1 VTKRVFY
8 IAGGRLCA
16 YFWERG
22 KFSQPIWF
30 NANENGLLEFSSYLE
45 GEQIDPV
52 HVLVDFVEEEFRQD
66 TVPHVYG
73 NDRRALIRS
82 KLNRLFRDTTYSHA
96 VAQGREDSGRR
107 DDKMLFT
114 ALIRPDL
121 LAPWMSQ
128 INEHRVPLAGIY
140 STALIS
146 EALFKELKIDARHAL
161 LVTAQ
166 SGGLRQTFIL
176 DKQLKISRLAV
187 LPSVEPDRY
196 ASFLLSEVEKIRR
209 YLASLRY
216 LPHDT
221 PLNVYILGDARQLED
236 IRRQSPDSLNTRHHL
251 ITFKDAAKSVGIKGE
266 FDQDVADLIYA
277 QVLAKRSLAN
287 QYAPQPTTR
296 YYRLHRTRF
305 GLIAASILL
314 FISAAGWS
322 GFTFIEG
329 IVAAGDRES
338 DQQQAEFYNERYRV
352 ARARLPETP
361 VESRQIKLAVEIV
374 DSLFGYKT
382 TPRKMLSTL
391 SRGLESYPQVQLDRV
406 TWKTSA
412 DPNASVGDSNPVA
425 TPLTLAFAVV
435 APASAPA
442 SASLYQLAFIK
453 ARIAPFDG
461 DYRRALELVND
472 FAETIRQLPGVNH
485 VRILSLPLDVASGSS
500 LSGDAIQ
507 SAGTTEAKF
516 EVRIA
521 LEDKALETG

>member
-1 VTKRVFY
+1 VAKRIFY
-8 IAGGRLCA
+8 VSSGRLCA
-16 YFWERG
+16 YFWAGG
-22 KFSQPIWF
+22 KFSQPVWF
-30 NANENGLLEFSSYLE
+30 DADENGLAEVSLYLE

-52 HVLVDFVEEEFRQD
+52 YVLVDFVEEEFRQD
-66 TVPHVYG
+66 TVPHVFG
-73 NDRRALIRS
+73 NDRRALINT

-96 VAQGREDSGRR
+96 VTQGREDSGRR
-107 DDKMLFT
+107 DDQMLFT

-128 INEHRVPLAGIY
+128 ISEHRVPLAGIY
-140 STALIS
+140 SLALVS
-146 EALFKELKIDARHAL
+146 EALFKELKIDQRHAL

-187 LPSVEPDRY
+187 LPSVEPDRH

-236 IRRQSPDSLNTRHHL
+236 IRRQSPDSLTTRHHL

-266 FDQDVADLIYA
+266 FDQDVADAIYA
-277 QVLAKRSLAN
+277 QVLAKKSPAN
-287 QYAPQPTTR
+287 QYAPESATR

-305 GLIAASILL
+305 GLIAASILI
-314 FISAAGWS
+314 FISAAAWS
-322 GFTFIEG
+322 GLTFIEG
-329 IVAAGDRES
+329 IVAAGEAES
-338 DQQQAEFYNERYRV
+338 AQRQAEFYNERYRV

-361 VESRQIKLAVEIV
+361 VESRQIKLAVQIA
-374 DSLFGYKT
+374 DSLRGYKT
-382 TPRKMLSTL
+382 TPRKMLLTL
-391 SRGLESYPQVQLDRV
+391 SRGLEAYPQVQVDRV

-412 DPNASVGDSNPVA
+412 DPKAPVGDARAAP
-425 TPLTLAFAVV
+425 TPQTLALAVV
-435 APASAPA
+435 APAPA
-442 SASLYQLAFIK
+442 AGSASLYQLAFIR

-472 FAETIRQLPGVNH
+472 FAETVRQLPGVNH
-485 VRILSLPLDVASGSS
+485 VRIVSLPLDVASDST
-500 LSGDAIQ
+500 LRGDAIQ
-507 SAGTTEAKF
+507 SARTTDAKF

>member
-1 VTKRVFY
+1 MAKRVFY
-8 IAGGRLCA
+8 VSGGRLCA
-16 YFWERG
+16 YFWEKG
-22 KFSQPIWF
+22 KFSEPAWF
-30 NANENGLLEFSSYLE
+30 RADDNGLAEFSSYLE

-52 HVLVDFVEEEFRQD
+52 YVLVDFVEEEFRQD

-73 NDRRALIRS
+73 SDRRALITT

-128 INEHRVPLAGIY
+128 IKEHRVPLAGIY
-140 STALIS
+140 SLPLVS

-166 SGGLRQTFIL
+166 SGGLRQTFVL

-187 LPSVEPDRY
+187 LPSVEPDRH

-221 PLNVYILGDARQLED
+221 PLNVYVLGNARQLED
-236 IRRQSPDSLNTRHHL
+236 IRRQSPDSLTTRHHL
-251 ITFKDAAKSVGIKGE
+251 ITFKEAAKSVGIKGE

-277 QVLAKRSLAN
+277 QVLAKKSLPN
-287 QYAPQPTTR
+287 QYAPQASTR
-296 YYRLHRTRF
+296 YYRLHRARF

-314 FISAAGWS
+314 FLSAAAWS
-322 GFTFIEG
+322 GFTFIES
-329 IVAAGDRES
+329 IIAAGES
-338 DQQQAEFYNERYRV
+338 ESARNQTEFYNERYRI
-352 ARARLPETP
+352 ARLRLPETP
-361 VESRQIKLAVEIV
+361 VESRQIKLAVEIA
-374 DSLFGYKT
+374 DSLLDYKT

-391 SRGLESYPQVQLDRV
+391 SRGLESHPQVQLDRI

-412 DPNASVGDSNPVA
+412 NPNAAVGDSTIIA
-425 TPLTLAFAVV
+425 TPQTLALAVV
-435 APASAPA
+435 APASPSG
-442 SASLYQLAFIK
+442 SASLYQLAFVR

-461 DYRRALELVND
+461 DYRRALEIVNN

-485 VRILSLPLDVASGSS
+485 VRILSLPLNVASESS
-500 LSGDAIQ
+500 LSGNAIQ
-507 SAGTTEAKF
+507 SAGITDAKF

-521 LEDKALETG
+521 LEDKAFETG